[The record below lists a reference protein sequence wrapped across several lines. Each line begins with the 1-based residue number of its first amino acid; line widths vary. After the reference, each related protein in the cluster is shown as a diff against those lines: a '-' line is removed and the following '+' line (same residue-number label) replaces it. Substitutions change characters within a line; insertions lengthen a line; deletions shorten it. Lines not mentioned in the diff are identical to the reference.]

1 MPGRTWK
8 KSEAFVGASIA
19 FDALTAAVM
28 AAVLVKVAKVAG
40 SVVATT
46 STFHH
51 SGRPLLRVPTTW
63 SCAGIATFWTLLGD
77 GLPGSALAI
86 RERSMVG
93 GWSIQVAVAV
103 HCVGGGLE
111 NRGTG
116 M

>member
-8 KSEAFVGASIA
+8 NSEVLVGASIA
-19 FDALTAAVM
+19 LDAFTAAVM
-28 AAVLVKVAKVAG
+28 AAVLVSVANVAG

-51 SGRPLLRVPTTW
+51 SGLPPLRVPTTW
-63 SCAGIATFWTLLGD
+63 SWAGMGTLFKLLGD
-77 GLPGSALAI
+77 GLPGRAPAM
-86 RERSMVG
+86 RERSIVG
-93 GWSIQVAVAV
+93 GWSMQVAVAV